1 MSHKVSSCEV
11 IVVGGGVIGAACAR
25 AAALRGL
32 RVALCEP
39 GPDRAAA
46 SPASAGMLAAQIE
59 PTDDSLRA
67 LAVRGRDL
75 YATLAPML
83 RETTGLD
90 IGFWREGIASIA
102 FDESAA
108 EQLRDAVAQQRQA
121 GLRCDWLEADEVA
134 ERFPGVAPPPACRGA
149 LFAPEDGAVDPP
161 ALTAALLAD
170 ARRLG
175 VTVVPERVVRIETGL
190 GVGRATGVALAN
202 GTIAAA
208 HVVIAAGAWSPRIG
222 GLPSPR
228 PLPVEPVRGQMAAA
242 PWPAGT
248 PPAILYCDHGYV
260 LARAGEALMGST
272 MEHVGFDGRVT
283 EAGIAQVVSAAAR
296 LLPALGGAPP
306 VRTWAGLRPV
316 TPDGRP
322 IVGADPEV
330 SGLWYATGHGRNGI
344 LLAALTGDIIATL
357 IAGEATDVD
366 IAPFA
371 PARFQPSG
379 VRRQLKAD
387 G

>member
-59 PTDDSLRA
+59 PADDSLRG

-75 YATLAPML
+75 YESLAPAL

-90 IGFWREGIASIA
+90 IGFWREGIVSVA
-102 FDESAA
+102 FDDATAA
-108 EQLRDAVAQQRQA
+108 QLRDAVAQQRQA

-134 ERFPGVAPPPACRGA
+134 ERFPGAASAPGCRGA

-175 VTVVPERVVRIETGL
+175 VTTVTERVVRVESGL
-190 GVGRATGVALAN
+190 GVGRATGVALAH

-222 GLPSPR
+222 GLPR

-242 PWPAGT
+242 RWPAGT
-248 PPAILYCDHGYV
+248 PPAVLYSDHGYV
-260 LARAGEALMGST
+260 LARGGEALMGST

-283 EAGIAQVVSAAAR
+283 EVGIAQIVRGAAR
-296 LLPALGGAPP
+296 LLPALGAAPP
-306 VRTWAGLRPV
+306 TRTWAGLRPV

-344 LLAALTGDIIATL
+344 LLAALTGEIVADLLTK
-357 IAGEATDVD
+357 GETDVD
-366 IAPFA
+366 IAALTPGRPA
-371 PARFQPSG
+371 PG
-379 VRRQLKAD
+379 T
-387 G
+387 

>member
-59 PTDDSLRA
+59 PTDEGLRG

-75 YATLAPML
+75 YEGLADAL

-90 IGFWREGIASIA
+90 IAFWRAGIASVA
-102 FDESAA
+102 FDDAA
-108 EQLRDAVAQQRQA
+108 AGRLRDAVAQQRQA
-121 GLRCDWLEADEVA
+121 GLRCDWLEPDDMA
-134 ERFPGVAPPPACRGA
+134 ERFPGAAPQCRGA
-149 LFAPEDGAVDPP
+149 LFAPEDGAVDPV
-161 ALTAALLAD
+161 ALTGALLAD
-170 ARRLG
+170 ARRVG
-175 VTVVPERVVRIETGL
+175 VTILPERVVRVEVAEG
-190 GVGRATGVALAN
+190 GGAAGVALVDRTLGAE
-202 GTIAAA
+202 

-222 GLPSPR
+222 GLPR
-228 PLPVEPVRGQMAAA
+228 LLPVEPVRGQMAAA

-248 PPAILYCDHGYV
+248 PPAILYSDHGYV
-260 LARAGEALMGST
+260 LARRGEALMGST
-272 MEHVGFDGRVT
+272 MEHAGFDGRAT
-283 EAGIAQVVSAAAR
+283 EAGVAEIVRGAMR
-296 LLPALGGAPP
+296 LLPAIAAARPT
-306 VRTWAGLRPV
+306 RTWAGLRPV

-322 IVGADPEV
+322 IVGADPETR
-330 SGLWYATGHGRNGI
+330 GLWFATGHGRNGI
-344 LLAALTGDIIATL
+344 LLAALTGEIIGELLTRGECDMDIT
-357 IAGEATDVD
+357 
-366 IAPFA
+366 PFA
-371 PARFQPSG
+371 PARVQPSAIS
-379 VRRQLKAD
+379 RQPSVD